1 MPCSRPD
8 SPRRLT
14 KHFLRQVE
22 ARHIRTPT
30 SSPQILQW
38 DPETKGLNEW
48 YWPYD
53 DATEAKLAPSL
64 LQDHCRTHIFRA
76 PCCLCS
82 YLEGGGYTESR
93 IGLVETRTRTDAG
106 SSLNGEYVATCAINE
121 CGYFATPLPKERLLL
136 ISEVEDTFRDGDGLF
151 QIMPSLINR
160 GAKRNLR
167 LENLVSEPLRS
178 SSEADESPSDGD
190 TEIVSV
196 GEEDDDRD
204 ADFSDDNEPGSSP

>member
-64 LQDHCRTHIFRA
+64 LQDHCRTHISGRHVVSA
-76 PCCLCS
+76 PTLK
-82 YLEGGGYTESR
+82 EAG
-93 IGLVETRTRTDAG
+93 TR
-106 SSLNGEYVATCAINE
+106 SLAL
-121 CGYFATPLPKERLLL
+121 ATPLPKERLLL

-151 QIMPSLINR
+151 QIMPSLIIVALS
-160 GAKRNLR
+160 GTCF
-167 LENLVSEPLRS
+167 S
-178 SSEADESPSDGD
+178 ESPSLPSTLAILAISVEDISTPPIVQEALCEAEESPWDGD
-190 TEIVSV
+190 TEIASV
-196 GEEDDDRD
+196 GRRRR
-204 ADFSDDNEPGSSP
+204 SRC